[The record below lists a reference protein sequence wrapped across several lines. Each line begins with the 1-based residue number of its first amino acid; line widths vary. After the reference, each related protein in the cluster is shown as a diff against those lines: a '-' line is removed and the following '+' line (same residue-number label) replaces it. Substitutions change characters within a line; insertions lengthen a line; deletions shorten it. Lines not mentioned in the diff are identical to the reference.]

1 MTSIEVHT
9 SGPIFDGAS
18 AEHTMRDLAD
28 AIGEGVAHKGIGVV
42 RVELGKVL
50 KHPTGHYS
58 SNIQRS
64 SYGSRHEIH
73 DGRMIYGPWLA
84 GVGSRNAPVTR
95 FKGYAHWRRATQALK
110 RTVPAVARG
119 VMPRFLAR
127 LQ

>member
-1 MTSIEVHT
+1 MSVEVHT
-9 SGPIFDGAS
+9 SGPIFDGGE
-18 AEHTMRDLAD
+18 AEIAMRELAD
-28 AIGEGVAHKGIGVV
+28 AIGEGVARKGVGVV

-58 SNIQRS
+58 SNIQRAS
-64 SYGSRHEIH
+64 FGSRHTIH
-73 DGRMIYGPWLA
+73 DNDVIYGPWLA

-110 RTVPAVARG
+110 RLVPAVARD

-127 LQ
+127 IR